1 MGVDRSKINAQTGQ
15 ATTIDTVG
23 DRNKNEGNASLKP
36 YCCYQGRVVETN
48 YATRTLTVMVNRVT
62 IHNCLYTSGAAASV
76 LGVSSYQ
83 LPAPGSVVACLYTPQ
98 ATFVIGTV
106 QQVLKP
112 EKIPMT
118 SATGDT
124 KYHVTDDF
132 AVETDRTKE
141 YQKEFAAP
149 GAYTASDVTPV
160 EQEYGNDMGIV
171 LRFLTN
177 MIQVDAGGLSLIEQC
192 LANDMVRIFSN
203 YFVHHNCGGDTMIWS
218 NGRCNY
224 EQHFTGYPHEAAGK
238 EKEDSTIAAPVAG
251 EGIYTDERKLDD
263 IGEIVDH
270 TGRWRESTYLGFL
283 GDMLHFWVTNP
294 TKVVSNYAEGAARA
308 GQIRTWVGAD
318 GTLVVQGAGDIMIE
332 ATSYMVIPQIL
343 HKWDNP
349 ELDTEKMM
357 SELDNEYLKV
367 WGTGDTR
374 WDDLNASVW
383 QMRQYLRYLTIW
395 HSLARFRQVSV
406 ASEGKYCVIPPEKDS
421 KVGGID
427 CDEQD
432 KKDAGAESPKVKPYK
447 SILRCSPDGSQTLIA
462 SGENGISS
470 VILNQGNIQLSAANN
485 IEIKASGTVS
495 ITGKNV
501 SVKAHHML
509 ELVSLCG
516 SIAQKART
524 AWKALCEAGRVWLK
538 SDMPIDGSKQ
548 AGDGSMNREWDDYS
562 VVIDSSNGKTLV
574 HGNKVVTVGTT
585 DPDSHIYI
593 EALNG
598 VSDVNVYGFNVN
610 TIAQNS
616 VYTNSNSWGVSCSQ
630 SVVSSYIHRIGEH
643 VSFTPASVD
652 IDCMTRMTELYT
664 NSTFAMNGYVGNW
677 EYNLMY
683 NPDDPPEGTEPE
695 VEHDATDALE
705 DEIKKLNKG
714 DNTDDFP
721 KNEFQGTYRMWSLYP
736 WACPQAMSD
745 PDSLKQDPWT
755 DEVLFVSD
763 DEEQKYDV
771 VKFVWNPDARLLT
784 GPRTD
789 SGSCPWPGSGASINT
804 FSRPTVRLTNTM
816 EEDFKKEDICS
827 VDDMWSDKL
836 VYVFKE
842 SSYE

>member
-1 MGVDRSKINAQTGQ
+1 M
-15 ATTIDTVG
+15 
-23 DRNKNEGNASLKP
+23 
-36 YCCYQGRVVETN
+36 
-48 YATRTLTVMVNRVT
+48 
-62 IHNCLYTSGAAASV
+62 
-76 LGVSSYQ
+76 
-83 LPAPGSVVACLYTPQ
+83 
-98 ATFVIGTV
+98 
-106 QQVLKP
+106 
-112 EKIPMT
+112 
-118 SATGDT
+118 
-124 KYHVTDDF
+124 
-132 AVETDRTKE
+132 
-141 YQKEFAAP
+141 
-149 GAYTASDVTPV
+149 
-160 EQEYGNDMGIV
+160 
-171 LRFLTN
+171 
-177 MIQVDAGGLSLIEQC
+177 
-192 LANDMVRIFSN
+192 
-203 YFVHHNCGGDTMIWS
+203 
-218 NGRCNY
+218 
-224 EQHFTGYPHEAAGK
+224 
-238 EKEDSTIAAPVAG
+238 
-251 EGIYTDERKLDD
+251 
-263 IGEIVDH
+263 
-270 TGRWRESTYLGFL
+270 
-283 GDMLHFWVTNP
+283 
-294 TKVVSNYAEGAARA
+294 
-308 GQIRTWVGAD
+308 
-318 GTLVVQGAGDIMIE
+318 
-332 ATSYMVIPQIL
+332 
-343 HKWDNP
+343 
-349 ELDTEKMM
+349 
-357 SELDNEYLKV
+357 
-367 WGTGDTR
+367 
-374 WDDLNASVW
+374 
-383 QMRQYLRYLTIW
+383 
-395 HSLARFRQVSV
+395 

-721 KNEFQGTYRMWSLYP
+721 KNEF
-736 WACPQAMSD
+736 
-745 PDSLKQDPWT
+745 
-755 DEVLFVSD
+755 
-763 DEEQKYDV
+763 
-771 VKFVWNPDARLLT
+771 
-784 GPRTD
+784 
-789 SGSCPWPGSGASINT
+789 
-804 FSRPTVRLTNTM
+804 
-816 EEDFKKEDICS
+816 
-827 VDDMWSDKL
+827 
-836 VYVFKE
+836 
-842 SSYE
+842 